1 MVAKPVALFDTEC
14 YPNYWLLKFRV
25 KHTRQ
30 LYTFKIT
37 AGQSFTPEQILQMRA
52 LFTLFTVVSFNGK
65 YYDEPMINA
74 ALCGYT
80 VEQLKW
86 LNDQI
91 IPKQIKGMPKIQGL
105 KPWEL
110 NLPEWSPV
118 DHIDIK
124 EVCPGDGSLKQYGGR
139 THAKKLQDLPYDP
152 FHFLSPDEIVVVD
165 LYCENDL
172 DLLEHIFDNLAP
184 QLRQREALGKK
195 YGLDLRSKSDAQV
208 AEAVIKRRCEQAL
221 GRKIYKSEIDY
232 NLRFRYKV
240 PEFIGYEMPQLQ
252 RALQLVRDS
261 VFMLDAAGNV
271 AMPPQLDNLEI
282 KIGTSVYKMGLGGLH
297 SQEKSLTIVS
307 TETHQLRMPDVASY
321 YPSLMLN
328 SGEYPPAM
336 GPQFAVE
343 FSDIKSGRL
352 AAKAL
357 AKKLKAQGFEGSVE
371 YIDASTEDG
380 GGKIMINGTFGK
392 TGSVYSV
399 LFAPTM
405 LIQTTITGQLS
416 ILMLIEWHEHY
427 GIPVISANT
436 DGIVIFCPREK
447 LHISEW
453 LIKEWE
459 KRTGLEME
467 TDDYVGIYARDVN
480 NYFAVKSADDIKRK
494 GEYAKA
500 GLIEKKNPDCEICG
514 DAVAEFL
521 ANGTPLIY
529 TIAACRDIRK
539 FVTIQKVAGGGR
551 EDVGRRCT
559 QKCEGRRYDPDLDR
573 ERLDQK
579 RPHVEKEG
587 YAPAGSAQA
596 YALCFQPQTPEYLGK
611 VVRWYYGTRSPG
623 PIVYASNGNT
633 VSLSYGA
640 TPCMTLPDAFPDDVD
655 YQWYCDKA
663 ENILKDIGFYT
674 LT

>member
-1 MVAKPVALFDTEC
+1 
-14 YPNYWLLKFRV
+14 
-25 KHTRQ
+25 
-30 LYTFKIT
+30 
-37 AGQSFTPEQILQMRA
+37 
-52 LFTLFTVVSFNGK
+52 
-65 YYDEPMINA
+65 MINA

-427 GIPVISANT
+427 GIPVISSNT
-436 DGIVIFCPREK
+436 DGIVIFLPARE
-447 LHISEW
+447 
-453 LIKEWE
+453 
-459 KRTGLEME
+459 
-467 TDDYVGIYARDVN
+467 VA
-480 NYFAVKSADDIKRK
+480 YFRMA
-494 GEYAKA
+494 
-500 GLIEKKNPDCEICG
+500 
-514 DAVAEFL
+514 
-521 ANGTPLIY
+521 
-529 TIAACRDIRK
+529 
-539 FVTIQKVAGGGR
+539 
-551 EDVGRRCT
+551 
-559 QKCEGRRYDPDLDR
+559 
-573 ERLDQK
+573 
-579 RPHVEKEG
+579 H
-587 YAPAGSAQA
+587 
-596 YALCFQPQTPEYLGK
+596 
-611 VVRWYYGTRSPG
+611 
-623 PIVYASNGNT
+623 
-633 VSLSYGA
+633 
-640 TPCMTLPDAFPDDVD
+640 
-655 YQWYCDKA
+655 
-663 ENILKDIGFYT
+663 
-674 LT
+674 